1 MGRNFAK
8 LILFVEAVLLAAML
22 LADFGVLSSKVD
34 PLSPKSIMLHAIVI
48 ILIIASAVSVVK
60 SGKK

>member
-34 PLSPKSIMLHAIVI
+34 LLSPKSIMLHAIVI